1 MEMITKSEKQ
11 KVKILMEIAKK
22 DVRSVT
28 GSNYRNIMLLLGK
41 YSVEDIDKLDADK
54 IDYFSMDENDS
65 WKVECI
71 REIVEAKEGV
81 FEIQGFNPE
90 ELDDMLNFL
99 CTS

>member
-1 MEMITKSEKQ
+1 
-11 KVKILMEIAKK
+11 MEIAKK

-71 REIVEAKEGV
+71 REIIAAKEGV